1 MTSRIVSTV
10 AGRGRRSLS
19 RRSRADYRGAVSIFV
34 NVPVSDVERSKRF
47 FSAIGWSLDA
57 RFTSEHGAAFVIDE
71 GQYLMVAER
80 EFFSGMIRSGKTL
93 GDPAEVALAAIAF
106 DLPSREAVDA
116 LVARAE
122 AAGATLDPVDDYG
135 FMYQRGFDD
144 PDGNHFEPF
153 WAEPDGPP
161 SD

>member
-1 MTSRIVSTV
+1 
-10 AGRGRRSLS
+10 
-19 RRSRADYRGAVSIFV
+19 V
-34 NVPVSDVERSKRF
+34 NVPVADVERSKQF
-47 FSAIGWSLDA
+47 FTAIGWTIDE
-57 RFTSEHGAAFVIDE
+57 RFTSEHGAGFVIDE

-80 EFFSGMIRSGKTL
+80 EFFAGMIRSAKTL
-93 GDPAEVALAAIAF
+93 GDPAKVALAAIAF
-106 DLPSREAVDA
+106 DLPSREEVDA

-153 WAEPDGPP
+153 WFDPAGAPTE
-161 SD
+161 

>member
-1 MTSRIVSTV
+1 
-10 AGRGRRSLS
+10 
-19 RRSRADYRGAVSIFV
+19 VSIYV
-34 NVPVSDVERSKRF
+34 NVPVADLERSKRF
-47 FSAIGWSLDA
+47 FSALGWAADE
-57 RFTSEHGAAFVIDE
+57 RFSSEHGAAFVIDD

-80 EFFSGMIRSGKTL
+80 EFFAGMIRSGKTL
-93 GDPAEVALAAIAF
+93 GDPAKVALTAIAF
-106 DLPSREAVDA
+106 DLPSRAAVDA

-153 WAEPDGPP
+153 WAEPEGSPVD
-161 SD
+161 